1 VLPGMAVVSWFAVS
15 VAMGIGILLIDA
27 LERSEV
33 NVSRLLSVEV
43 CFVSSLPLGI

>member
-1 VLPGMAVVSWFAVS
+1 MAVVGWFAVS
-15 VAMGIGILLIDA
+15 VAMGIEILLIDA

-33 NVSRLLSVEV
+33 DVSRLLSVEV